1 MLTRITLKQLAE
13 KAGVST
19 ATVSRVCNGR
29 ELQKVSS
36 AVRERVQQL
45 IHLYGYVP
53 DSNARNLVCGR
64 SGLIGVQ
71 MLGLYGSTGEIV
83 EGISEVLS
91 SHGYGIL
98 LGISAWQEEQE
109 EEALRMMLR
118 KGVDALLWLPVGAKL
133 DPELKR
139 TVKKAGCPVI
149 AFHKSA
155 GNITCIMDDQ
165 KSAGIMAASHLVEI
179 GGNRLAVISPDKE
192 RDDHARLR
200 LEGACAVLREKKV
213 EHQVFTVGGWSS
225 EHGYEGASK
234 ALTSGKRFTALLCTG
249 DRLAVGAYRAC
260 AELNLRVG
268 EDVAIC
274 GIGGG
279 EPGTALLPK
288 LTTVVFHP
296 REVGRKTAQAAL
308 DALAGKQPAS
318 LLIEPKLCLG
328 ESARIVCGSGVQP
341 GRARHQTNVG

>member
-1 MLTRITLKQLAE
+1 MLPRITLKQLAE

-29 ELQKVSS
+29 ELQKVSP
-36 AVRERVQQL
+36 AVRERIQQL
-45 IHLYGYVP
+45 ISRYGYVP

-71 MLGLYGSTGEIV
+71 MLGLSGSTGEIV

-91 SHGYGIL
+91 ASSYGML
-98 LGISAWQEEQE
+98 LGISAWQEERE
-109 EEALRMMLR
+109 SEALRMMLR
-118 KGVDALLWLPVGAKL
+118 KGVDALLWLPIGAEP

-149 AFHKSA
+149 AFNKAA
-155 GNITCIMDDQ
+155 GDIPCIMDDQ
-165 KSAGIMAASHLVEI
+165 RLAGALAAKHLVEI
-179 GGNRLAVISPDKE
+179 GCKRLAILSPDMEK
-192 RDDHARLR
+192 DSHARLR
-200 LEGACAVLREKKV
+200 LEGAGVVLREKNVAHK
-213 EHQVFTVGGWSS
+213 VFTVESWRS
-225 EHGYEGASK
+225 EHGYEGVLK
-234 ALTSGKRFTALLCTG
+234 ALTARKRVDALLCTG

-260 AELNLRVG
+260 AELKLRVG
-268 EDVAIC
+268 EDIAIC

-296 REVGRKTAQAAL
+296 REVGRKAAQTAL
-308 DALAGKQPAS
+308 YALAGKQPAN
-318 LLIEPKLCLG
+318 LLIEPELCLG
-328 ESARIVCGSGVQP
+328 ESTILLSVRQP
-341 GRARHQTNVG
+341 GAGAI